1 MPAFERIIRS
11 LPKEFS
17 VLDVGCGGLLGENTS
32 QYLQGYFTDI
42 LGVNIKENK
51 DLLEFKKI
59 YPNAK
64 IKIGNYKDIKEQFD
78 LVVLDLNIEGNLENW
93 SVEGLEKD
101 GKLIKENGYLLNYV
115 MATDQYGKPNETPEL
130 LRKHC
135 KKWWG
140 EFTREAIGK
149 KLNNLKGWKMWL
161 CEQEERRPYILWVLL
176 KKTNG

>member
-11 LPKEFS
+11 LPKELK

-32 QYLQGYFTDI
+32 QYLQAYFLDA

-51 DLLEFKKI
+51 DLVEFKRI

-64 IKIGNYKDIKEQFD
+64 VVIDDYKNIKDKFD

-93 SVEGLEKD
+93 SVEGLKNLRGIVKD
-101 GKLIKENGYLLNYV
+101 GGYLLNYI
-115 MATDQYGKPNETPEL
+115 MMTDQYGDSETTEL
-130 LRKHC
+130 LRQHC
-135 KKWWG
+135 GKWWKA
-140 EFTREAIGK
+140 FTREAIGK
-149 KLNNLKGWKMWL
+149 KLKQLKGWRL
-161 CEQEERRPYILWVLL
+161 QACEQEERRNYILWVLL